1 MNYHRTKDLLYVKS
15 FLGHRDFGSTLKYVQ
30 LIDFGNDEYSCKT
43 AKIVA
48 EATGLMKAGF
58 EYVTDLEGL
67 KLSRK
72 RK

>member
-1 MNYHRTKDLLYVKS
+1 MEYHRTKDLLYVKS
-15 FLGHRDFGSTLKYVQ
+15 FLGHRDFG
-30 LIDFGNDEYSCKT
+30 NDEYSCKT
-43 AKIVA
+43 AKNVA